1 MKVRLLEPIKNTKK
15 GGIKLQLHMI
25 IMGDES
31 TTIRTNY
38 EINTNNFNLEPTPWN
53 VFMLTQ
59 EAPHEPYWAVAVQL
73 H

>member
-1 MKVRLLEPIKNTKK
+1 MNVRLLERIKNTKK

-38 EINTNNFNLEPTPWN
+38 E
-53 VFMLTQ
+53 
-59 EAPHEPYWAVAVQL
+59 
-73 H
+73 